1 MKKAITMKE
10 VQIQWPRLSGGKALT
25 AEAEKGTP
33 KEMTSERQP
42 AEGGAGRVAGAQGGA
57 EPVATRP
64 CSESRVPSQAQQ
76 LAQLRVWDFSI
87 R

>member
-1 MKKAITMKE
+1 MKE
-10 VQIQWPRLSGGKALT
+10 VQIKWPRLSGGKALT
-25 AEAEKGTP
+25 AETEKGTP